1 MEGDHKDLDYK
12 GQNFEYIPFSS
23 GRRSCPGATFGLQV
37 VSLTLARLLQGFDLS
52 AAAAATTEDGGGAV
66 DMSEGLGV
74 ALPRLNPLQ
83 IMIKPRLSSKLYQQ
97 L

>member
-1 MEGDHKDLDYK
+1 MKLEREKVEL
-12 GQNFEYIPFSS
+12 
-23 GRRSCPGATFGLQV
+23 RSIAE
-37 VSLTLARLLQGFDLS
+37 ARFASVKLEHETAETKVRS
-52 AAAAATTEDGGGAV
+52 AATTKDHGGAV

-83 IMIKPRLSSKLYQQ
+83 IMIKPRLSFELYQQ